1 MLNNDYQKLRNCPSC
16 GGKAE
21 IKADYSQTCL
31 GNPTYIVGC
40 FNCCIAERSYFKN
53 TAIEEWNRMVDNDK
67 TIL

>member
-1 MLNNDYQKLRNCPSC
+1 MPNNDYQRLRNCPFC

-21 IKADYSQTCL
+21 IKANYSQTCF

-53 TAIEEWNRMVDNDK
+53 TAIEAWNRRADNG
-67 TIL
+67 